1 MKKIS
6 LIIGVFIFILVISV
20 LQSCNDDDSINEFQK
35 QVMSTVRV
43 TDGATYYLEVDDK
56 TLAFPR
62 RNEDASHYQAV
73 DGQRVIANISSF
85 RDPHDYYGII
95 DYAILINHLSN
106 VLTKNVE
113 ELTATNETTYGNSPL
128 RMKNIWLSPTHLN
141 VDFLINAP
149 SRKKHHISLVRNATV
164 KSPQDG
170 YLHLELRYNNRND
183 VTRHLVHGF
192 VSFYIGEWGK
202 ADELSNSIRGLKI
215 KVNTAETGEKEYV
228 FDFNKEKSQAP
239 SIEDVAE
246 GLSIE

>member
-20 LQSCNDDDSINEFQK
+20 LQSCNDDDDSINEFQK

-56 TLAFPR
+56 TFAFPR
-62 RNEDASHYQAV
+62 NEDVSHYQAV

-85 RDPHDYYGII
+85 REPYEYDGSLTMTI
-95 DYAILINHLSN
+95 INHLSN

-141 VDFLINAP
+141 VEFLINAP

-183 VTRHLVHGF
+183 VTRQLVHGF

-215 KVNTAETGEKEYV
+215 KVNTVETGEKEYV
-228 FDFNKEKSQAP
+228 FDYNIEKAQAP

-246 GLSIE
+246 NTSLE